1 MATKVTLCVL
11 ALLMLVPAGAIAG
24 STGQAAV
31 GEIAGIVSITPVLA
45 RSALAVEIP
54 LGPEDIL
61 SGFRWYNNDGTTSF
75 PKVLVIPGQPGAIP
89 DLEDAVLTMSSVSGL
104 TQEWSEVRLAQP
116 VSTDAGAIYVVY
128 MMPAY
133 EERDGVGASSGPGF
147 GYLREPSGVSTYVSL
162 DGQDWAGTGCHL
174 AFAAIKQDVAD
185 GVGVLSGDAD
195 KSGFSTSGQP
205 ESGLYAASPNPAN
218 PSVRLEFGLKSAG
231 RANLSIYNLRGQRVA
246 TLVDEALPAGYHH
259 REWQGRDDGGR
270 AVASGVYAAR
280 LQVAGQTWTVRLSL
294 VR

>member
-185 GVGVLSGDAD
+185 GEACSQGMR
-195 KSGFSTSGQP
+195 TR
-205 ESGLYAASPNPAN
+205 AASRHPGSRKAGCMRPRQI
-218 PSVRLEFGLKSAG
+218 RL
-231 RANLSIYNLRGQRVA
+231 
-246 TLVDEALPAGYHH
+246 TL
-259 REWQGRDDGGR
+259 Q
-270 AVASGVYAAR
+270 YA
-280 LQVAGQTWTVRLSL
+280 
-294 VR
+294 